1 MLLEACAAGTLVAH
15 PTEERAMPAV
25 SFVVPVLSGKEE
37 ADLAWMEEMTGPRRE
52 EYESSWKQ
60 LGVTRHAVWH
70 QQTPDGT
77 VAVVYMEADNIARA
91 MEGVASSDDP
101 FNQWFRD
108 RVQDV
113 HGIDLEAGSPPQS
126 QQIHDHRF

>member
-1 MLLEACAAGTLVAH
+1 
-15 PTEERAMPAV
+15 MPAIG
-25 SFVVPVLSGKEE
+25 FVVPVLPGKEQ
-37 ADLAWMEEMTGPRRE
+37 ADLDWMGEMAGPRRE
-52 EYESSWKQ
+52 EYESSWKE

-77 VAVVYMEADNIARA
+77 VAVVYMEVDDIPRA

-101 FNQWFRD
+101 FNQWFRE

-113 HGIDLEAGSPPQS
+113 HGIDLQSQSPPQS
-126 QQIHDHRF
+126 QQLHDHNF